1 MVGGRVGVAVGSV
14 GVGVSCGGSG
24 VFVVGAGVGEGG
36 PGVSV
41 VGAGVSVGGIGVGV
55 GGIGVSVAG
64 PGVTVGHGV
73 AVGHCCALTGIN
85 GGDAITSKATVSK
98 MTILRKRIASLS
110 STSRSMASRCEK
122 WVEPYIPQAS
132 R

>member
-1 MVGGRVGVAVGSV
+1 
-14 GVGVSCGGSG
+14 
-24 VFVVGAGVGEGG
+24 VF
-36 PGVSV
+36 V

-85 GGDAITSKATVSK
+85 GGDADAITSKATVSK
-98 MTILRKRIASLS
+98 MTILRKRIAGLS
-110 STSRSMASRCEK
+110 STSR
-122 WVEPYIPQAS
+122 
-132 R
+132 